1 MEEQMKG
8 LKEMLDGGL
17 VTKETKVKGYINR
30 LEKDIKKLEF
40 KTDRLHEFFT
50 NRAPIECDQTQFKLM
65 KEQGELMDQ
74 LLVVMK
80 QRLDY
85 ELKIHPQTEN
95 TVEEDDGQAEL
106 PFKE

>member
-1 MEEQMKG
+1 MEEQLKD
-8 LKEMLDGGL
+8 LKEMVEGGL
-17 VTKETKVKGYINR
+17 VAKKTKMKGYINR
-30 LEKDIKKLEF
+30 LAEDIKKLEF
-40 KTDRLHEFFT
+40 KTDRLHEFFA

-95 TVEEDDGQAEL
+95 TVEE
-106 PFKE
+106 

>member
-1 MEEQMKG
+1 M
-8 LKEMLDGGL
+8 
-17 VTKETKVKGYINR
+17 KGYIKR
-30 LEKDIKKLEF
+30 LSQDIEKLEF
-40 KTDRLHEFFT
+40 KADHLHEFFV

-95 TVEEDDGQAEL
+95 TDEEDSEPTEDDGQMNL
-106 PFKE
+106 PFEE